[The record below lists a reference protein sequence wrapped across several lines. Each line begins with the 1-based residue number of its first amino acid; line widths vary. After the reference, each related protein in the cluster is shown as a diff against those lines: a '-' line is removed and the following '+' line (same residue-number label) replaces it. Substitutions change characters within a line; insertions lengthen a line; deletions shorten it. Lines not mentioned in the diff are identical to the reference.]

1 MVQPAKIGM
10 THPLD
15 ELNFIFMHSVLGL
28 ELGPCTYRLFLFR
41 FTFDKTKN
49 GNQTVT
55 YRFSLFILSY
65 QNQKTKN
72 NITYRFLFFIQS
84 NETRNTKFGS

>member
-55 YRFSLFILSY
+55 YRFAFFILS
-65 QNQKTKN
+65 NKKN
-72 NITYRFLFFIQS
+72 NEKHGPRS
-84 NETRNTKFGS
+84 R